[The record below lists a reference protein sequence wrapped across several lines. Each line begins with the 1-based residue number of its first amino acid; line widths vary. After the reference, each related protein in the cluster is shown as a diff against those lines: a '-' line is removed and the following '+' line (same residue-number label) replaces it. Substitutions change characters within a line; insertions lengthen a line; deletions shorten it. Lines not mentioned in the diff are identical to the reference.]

1 MFVLLS
7 GLKKCTNALFGVCL
21 FLGRSNMFL
30 GLGYS
35 RLIIIIIF
43 SAFVFDE
50 LVGVCFCLYS
60 GTSI

>member
-1 MFVLLS
+1 
-7 GLKKCTNALFGVCL
+7 
-21 FLGRSNMFL
+21 MFL
-30 GLGYS
+30 GLGFS
-35 RLIIIIIF
+35 RLIIIIIIIIF

>member
-1 MFVLLS
+1 
-7 GLKKCTNALFGVCL
+7 
-21 FLGRSNMFL
+21 MFL

-35 RLIIIIIF
+35 RLIIINFFF

>member
-1 MFVLLS
+1 
-7 GLKKCTNALFGVCL
+7 
-21 FLGRSNMFL
+21 MFL
-30 GLGYS
+30 GLGFS
-35 RLIIIIIF
+35 RLIIIIIIF

>member
-1 MFVLLS
+1 
-7 GLKKCTNALFGVCL
+7 
-21 FLGRSNMFL
+21 MFL
-30 GLGYS
+30 GLGFS
-35 RLIIIIIF
+35 RLIIIIIIIF

>member
-1 MFVLLS
+1 
-7 GLKKCTNALFGVCL
+7 
-21 FLGRSNMFL
+21 MFL

-35 RLIIIIIF
+35 RLVVF
-43 SAFVFDE
+43 FFCFRFDE